1 MARLLIDRGYKN
13 VRPLLGGFDAWTE
26 MGLPV
31 EKHSPAPTRGLT
43 IAEQT
48 TSS

>member
-26 MGLPV
+26 KGLPV
-31 EKHSPAPTRGLT
+31 EKHSPAPVTAVT
-43 IAEQT
+43 IADQM

>member
-1 MARLLIDRGYKN
+1 MARLLIYRGYKN

-31 EKHSPAPTRGLT
+31 EKHFLAPAKALT